1 MTLTQLSYIV
11 AVDKYKN
18 FGIAAENCRIT
29 QPTLSM
35 QIQKLEEQLEV
46 TLFDRSQQPV
56 KTTKIGEKIISQAR
70 IVLNES
76 QRIQDIINDDKGEA
90 KGEIDIGIIPT
101 LAPYLLPLFIKK
113 FSQKHPL
120 LQIKIHELQTHE
132 ILNQLESNTLDLGLL
147 VTPIESEKLITTAL
161 FYEPFLV
168 YTSDKNIISQKS
180 KIQQSDLNSSDLWLL
195 TEGHCFRDQTLAVCK
210 SRKKNV
216 DDKRNVRFESGS
228 LETLKSMVDEEDGFT
243 LLPYLAAHPF
253 IQSKKIKEFATPIP
267 TREVSLAHSSYFKRD
282 VIKNSIVEI
291 IQKSLPKEISH
302 IPTKSSQVIDLPM
315 GKSLKV

>member
-18 FGIAAENCRIT
+18 FGLAAESCGVT

-35 QIQKLEEQLEV
+35 QVQKLEEQLEV
-46 TLFDRSQQPV
+46 ILFDRSQQPI
-56 KTTKIGEKIISQAR
+56 KTTKIGEKIIIQAR
-70 IVLNES
+70 VVLNES
-76 QRIQDIINDDKGEA
+76 QKIQDIVHDDKGEA

-113 FSQKHPL
+113 FSQKNSL

-132 ILNQLESNTLDLGLL
+132 ILNRLENNTLDIGLL
-147 VTPIESEKLITTAL
+147 VTPIENEKLIKTPL

-168 YTSDKNIISQKS
+168 YTSDKHLISQKS
-180 KIQQSDLNSSDLWLL
+180 KIQQSDLNSNDLWLL

-210 SRKKNV
+210 SRKKTA

-243 LLPYLAAHPF
+243 LLPYLAAHSF
-253 IQSKKIKEFATPIP
+253 INSKKIKEFVSPVP
-267 TREVSLAHSSYFKRD
+267 TREVSLVHTEYFKRD
-282 VIKNSIVEI
+282 VVKNSIIEI

-302 IPTKSSQVIDLPM
+302 GLNKNSQIVDLPL
-315 GKSLKV
+315 GKNHN